1 MGPTQETIRHTKAQ
15 RSLQQLVDSEGSTG
29 WPYRAELSFLHRL
42 EQRGVI
48 DSKMREAA
56 ERFNATY
63 FLAGLDPLKA
73 GDMGRLPGGIPG
85 SGDSP
90 RIEHAR
96 RRVQDIM
103 ALCGGLSSPAGSCL
117 WNVVGGGVT
126 LAAWSTHEGWGG
138 RSLHQVEARGVLLAT
153 LGMVSGYYERGPQ
166 RHQPRRAGR

>member
-1 MGPTQETIRHTKAQ
+1 MGPTRETVQHLGAR
-15 RSLQQLVDSEGSTG
+15 RSLQQVADSDGNVA

-73 GDMGRLPGGIPG
+73 GDVGRLPGGAPG
-85 SGDSP
+85 GGDPP

-103 ALCGGLSSPAGSCL
+103 VLCGGLGSPAGSCL
-117 WNVVGGGVT
+117 WNVVGAGVT
-126 LAAWSTHEGWGG
+126 LAAWSAHEGWGG
-138 RSLHQVEARGVLLAT
+138 RSLHQVEARGILLAA
-153 LGMVSGYYERGPQ
+153 LGMLTGYFERGP
-166 RHQPRRAGR
+166 RPHHDRRAGR